1 MFFLQAYVRDLE
13 ERLKQ
18 YDESSLTSSESI
30 GSLKR
35 EIIQYKEAETH
46 SAQYIA
52 DLEARL
58 LRADESVLDLQQAV
72 ERLEKE
78 AARRREEVEVFQSR
92 LTSLAKDGQN
102 WREDLEEREERVKDL
117 ERKMIELET
126 KKQDAAEERARL
138 GEIVEEVAKARRSL
152 QLPKGFTLNGSSLG
166 SADSSRPDTPLSTAP
181 PSETLATVAE
191 GTADAQLLALQQTH
205 TATLADL
212 SNVTAKYRDA
222 LREIQDLSSQLEEM
236 KLSQGLAASESL
248 ERNGSLDPFSGNTS
262 GAARRKPARNMSESS
277 GNRRLFFR
285 HAASAESLHS
295 RSADFSNTPHDNT
308 NFQRSSIQV
317 ALAISIALAGAVL
330 GQIAQTLLFQQS
342 RKQ

>member
-1 MFFLQAYVRDLE
+1 M
-13 ERLKQ
+13 
-18 YDESSLTSSESI
+18 
-30 GSLKR
+30 
-35 EIIQYKEAETH
+35 KE
-46 SAQYIA
+46 
-52 DLEARL
+52 
-58 LRADESVLDLQQAV
+58 
-72 ERLEKE
+72 
-78 AARRREEVEVFQSR
+78 
-92 LTSLAKDGQN
+92 
-102 WREDLEEREERVKDL
+102 L

-126 KKQDAAEERARL
+126 KKQDAAEERVRL

-152 QLPKGFTLNGSSLG
+152 QLPKGINGSGPASVG
-166 SADSSRPDTPLSTAP
+166 SSRPDTPLSTTP
-181 PSETLATVAE
+181 PSETPQTVVE
-191 GTADAQLLALQQTH
+191 GGADTRLLALQQTH

-222 LREIQDLSSQLEEM
+222 LREIQDLSSQLEEV

-262 GAARRKPARNMSESS
+262 EATRRRPVRNMSENS

-295 RSADFSNTPHDNT
+295 RSAGSSIASTTDTDSR
-308 NFQRSSIQV
+308 RSYIQV

-330 GQIAQTLLFQQS
+330 SQIAQALLFQQP